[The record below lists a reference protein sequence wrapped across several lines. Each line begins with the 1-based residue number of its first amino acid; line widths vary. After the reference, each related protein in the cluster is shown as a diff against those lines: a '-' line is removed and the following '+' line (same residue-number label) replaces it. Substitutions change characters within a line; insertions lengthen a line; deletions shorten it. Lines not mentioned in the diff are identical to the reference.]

1 MAETKII
8 PRKRF
13 SLQTLSYAVTGI
25 VVAFLAGLSF
35 LVASHLA
42 QLQHIAE
49 ESRTVTIPLA
59 LTQSETEQI
68 LRQISLLAELIAN
81 NPSAQDRTRA
91 SRDALRLLRTLA
103 ARSDLETKTSLKEIF
118 RLTQQLSVLTE
129 RLFKNKENLTLYLQE
144 LDINRPEKKFLKE
157 SLDALQLH
165 LYLSTIPAI
174 ASSAR
179 LTQAEKAYTQLLTT
193 AAPATKGFFQ
203 QYTRLFRQQEA
214 ILALHAQSD
223 RLTLEIHQK
232 LALAGL
238 ASSGNAALVAS
249 NAAATIAERART
261 ARTAALAGFGILAAA
276 FFFLGLAIRKEVV
289 KPALEAGN
297 ALFALSRGKDIG
309 SLARSDLREIDA
321 ISQAVRRMAAALA
334 ETEAANQRLIAMAQM
349 KTNFTSSVS
358 HELRTPLTSIRGFI
372 KLIRRDVERLFAGQ
386 DDTEKVHRILD
397 NLNIIS
403 GESVRLSMLID
414 DVLDIAKIESGRM
427 AWRDTPTDIADV
439 IRRTEQAIMGEF
451 ALRPEVHLNIEIASP
466 LPLLVLDGH
475 RLQQVLLNL
484 LNNSIK
490 FTQAGQVTLSAH
502 QDNNAIIVEVA
513 DTGIGIRPEDVERIF
528 EKFQQG
534 SAPVMTDK
542 PRGTGLGLAICKQI
556 VEHYGGHIEVISTPG
571 NGSRFRVFL
580 PLSLHYREPHDA

>member
-1 MAETKII
+1 MAETPIV

-59 LTQSETEQI
+59 LEQSNTNQI
-68 LRQISLLAELIAN
+68 LRQISLLAEIVAN
-81 NPSAQDRTRA
+81 NPSAQDRIRA
-91 SRDALRLLRTLA
+91 SRDALRLLRTLMN
-103 ARSDLETKTSLKEIF
+103 RSPSTRKSIFNDIF
-118 RLTQQLSVLTE
+118 RSLQQLSVFTDNLHKE
-129 RLFKNKENLTLYLQE
+129 RENLTLILQKISAQHSDKE
-144 LDINRPEKKFLKE
+144 ALDILRLRLHMSSIAAIIDLAQLNHAKE
-157 SLDALQLH
+157 E
-165 LYLSTIPAI
+165 Y
-174 ASSAR
+174 AR
-179 LTQAEKAYTQLLTT
+179 LFKAASPRTQALFTGHIEL
-193 AAPATKGFFQ
+193 FDQ
-203 QYTRLFRQQEA
+203 QKS
-214 ILALHAQSD
+214 IIILHAKID

-232 LALAGL
+232 LALAAL
-238 ASSGNAALVAS
+238 ESSGNAALVAS

-261 ARTAALAGFGILAAA
+261 ARTAALGGFSILASA

-309 SLARSDLREIDA
+309 TLARSDLREIDA
-321 ISQAVRRMAAALA
+321 ISQAVRRMATALA

-372 KLIRRDVERLFAGQ
+372 KLIRRDMERLFAGH
-386 DDTEKVHRILD
+386 DDSEKVSRILD

-403 GESVRLSMLID
+403 GESVRLSILID

-427 AWRDTPTDIADV
+427 AWRDAPTDIADV

-451 ALRPEVHLNIEIASP
+451 ALRPEIHLAVKIASP
-466 LPLLVLDGH
+466 LPRLVIDGH

-490 FTQAGQVTLSAH
+490 FTQAGQVTLCAH
-502 QDNNAIIVEVA
+502 QDNNAIIVEVT
-513 DTGIGIRPEDVERIF
+513 DTGIGIRPEDVNRIF

-556 VEHYGGHIEVISTPG
+556 VEHYGGQIEVLSTLG
-571 NGSRFRVFL
+571 HGSRFRVLL
-580 PLSLHYREPHDA
+580 PLSLQNQEAYHA

>member
-1 MAETKII
+1 MAETPIV

-59 LTQSETEQI
+59 LEQSNANQI
-68 LRQISLLAELIAN
+68 LRQISLLAEIVAN
-81 NPSAQDRTRA
+81 NPSAQDRIRA
-91 SRDALRLLRTLA
+91 SRDALRLLRTLMN
-103 ARSDLETKTSLKEIF
+103 RSPSTRKSIFNDIF
-118 RLTQQLSVLTE
+118 RSLQQLSVFTDNLHKE
-129 RLFKNKENLTLYLQE
+129 RENLTLILQKISAQHSDKE
-144 LDINRPEKKFLKE
+144 ALDILRLRLHMSSIAAIIDLAQLKHAKE
-157 SLDALQLH
+157 E
-165 LYLSTIPAI
+165 Y
-174 ASSAR
+174 AR
-179 LTQAEKAYTQLLTT
+179 LFKAASPRTQALFTGHIELF
-193 AAPATKGFFQ
+193 GQ
-203 QYTRLFRQQEA
+203 QKS
-214 ILALHAQSD
+214 IIILHAKID

-232 LALAGL
+232 LALAAL
-238 ASSGNAALVAS
+238 ESSGNAALVAS

-261 ARTAALAGFGILAAA
+261 ARTAALGGFGILASA

-309 SLARSDLREIDA
+309 TLARSDLREIDA
-321 ISQAVRRMAAALA
+321 ISQAVRRMATALA

-372 KLIRRDVERLFAGQ
+372 KLIRRDMERLFAGHE
-386 DDTEKVHRILD
+386 DSEKVSRILD

-403 GESVRLSMLID
+403 GESVRLSILID

-427 AWRDTPTDIADV
+427 AWRDAPTDIADV

-451 ALRPEVHLNIEIASP
+451 ALRPEIHLAVKIASP
-466 LPLLVLDGH
+466 LPRLVIDGH

-490 FTQAGQVTLSAH
+490 FTQAGQVTLCAH
-502 QDNNAIIVEVA
+502 QDNNAIIVEVT
-513 DTGIGIRPEDVERIF
+513 DTGIGIRPEDVNRIF

-556 VEHYGGHIEVISTPG
+556 VEHYGGQIEVLSTLG
-571 NGSRFRVFL
+571 HGSRFRVLL
-580 PLSLHYREPHDA
+580 PLSLQNQEAYHA

>member
-1 MAETKII
+1 MAETPIV

-59 LTQSETEQI
+59 LEQSNTNQI
-68 LRQISLLAELIAN
+68 LRQISLLAEIVAN
-81 NPSAQDRTRA
+81 NPSAQDRIRA
-91 SRDALRLLRTLA
+91 SRDALRLLRTLMN
-103 ARSDLETKTSLKEIF
+103 RSPSTRKSIFNDIF
-118 RLTQQLSVLTE
+118 RSLQQLSVFTDNLHKE
-129 RLFKNKENLTLYLQE
+129 RENLTLILQKISAQHSDKE
-144 LDINRPEKKFLKE
+144 ALDILRLRLHMSSIAAIIDLAQLNHAKE
-157 SLDALQLH
+157 E
-165 LYLSTIPAI
+165 Y
-174 ASSAR
+174 AR
-179 LTQAEKAYTQLLTT
+179 LFKAASPRTQALFTGYIELF
-193 AAPATKGFFQ
+193 GQ
-203 QYTRLFRQQEA
+203 QKS
-214 ILALHAQSD
+214 IIILHAKID

-232 LALAGL
+232 LALAAL
-238 ASSGNAALVAS
+238 ESSGNAALVAS

-261 ARTAALAGFGILAAA
+261 ARTAALGGFGILASA

-309 SLARSDLREIDA
+309 TLARSDLREIDA
-321 ISQAVRRMAAALA
+321 ISQAVRRMATALA

-372 KLIRRDVERLFAGQ
+372 KLIRRDMERLFAGHE
-386 DDTEKVHRILD
+386 DSEKVSRILD

-403 GESVRLSMLID
+403 GESVRLSILID

-427 AWRDTPTDIADV
+427 AWRDAPTDIADV
-439 IRRTEQAIMGEF
+439 IRRTAQAIMGEF
-451 ALRPEVHLNIEIASP
+451 ALRPEIHLAVKIASP
-466 LPLLVLDGH
+466 LPRLVIDGH

-490 FTQAGQVTLSAH
+490 FTQAGQVTLCAH
-502 QDNNAIIVEVA
+502 QDNNAIIVEVT
-513 DTGIGIRPEDVERIF
+513 DTGIGIRPEDVNRIF

-556 VEHYGGHIEVISTPG
+556 VEHYGGQIEVLSTLG
-571 NGSRFRVFL
+571 HGSRFRVLL
-580 PLSLHYREPHDA
+580 PLSLQNQEAYHA

>member
-1 MAETKII
+1 MAETPIV

-59 LTQSETEQI
+59 LEQSNTNQT
-68 LRQISLLAELIAN
+68 LRQISLLAEIVAN
-81 NPSAQDRTRA
+81 NPSAQDRIRA
-91 SRDALRLLRTLA
+91 SRDALRLLRTLMN
-103 ARSDLETKTSLKEIF
+103 RSPSTRKSIFNDIF
-118 RLTQQLSVLTE
+118 RSLQQLSVFTDNLHKE
-129 RLFKNKENLTLYLQE
+129 RENLTLILQKISAQHSDKE
-144 LDINRPEKKFLKE
+144 ALDILRLRLHMSSIAAIIDLAQLKHAKE
-157 SLDALQLH
+157 E
-165 LYLSTIPAI
+165 Y
-174 ASSAR
+174 AR
-179 LTQAEKAYTQLLTT
+179 LFKAASPRTQALFTGYIELF
-193 AAPATKGFFQ
+193 GQ
-203 QYTRLFRQQEA
+203 QKS
-214 ILALHAQSD
+214 IIILHAKID

-232 LALAGL
+232 LALAAL
-238 ASSGNAALVAS
+238 ESSGNAALVAS

-261 ARTAALAGFGILAAA
+261 ARTAALGGFGILASA

-309 SLARSDLREIDA
+309 TLARSDLREIDA
-321 ISQAVRRMAAALA
+321 ISQAVRRMATALA

-372 KLIRRDVERLFAGQ
+372 KLIRRDMERLFAGHE
-386 DDTEKVHRILD
+386 DSEKVSRILD

-403 GESVRLSMLID
+403 GESVRLSILID

-427 AWRDTPTDIADV
+427 AWRDAPTDIADV

-451 ALRPEVHLNIEIASP
+451 ALRPEIHLAVKIASP
-466 LPLLVLDGH
+466 LPRLVIDGH

-490 FTQAGQVTLSAH
+490 FTQAGQVTLCAH
-502 QDNNAIIVEVA
+502 QDNNAIIVEVT
-513 DTGIGIRPEDVERIF
+513 DTGIGIRPEDVNRIF

-556 VEHYGGHIEVISTPG
+556 VEHYGGQIEVLSTLG
-571 NGSRFRVFL
+571 HGSRFRVLL
-580 PLSLHYREPHDA
+580 PLSLQNQEAYHA

>member
-1 MAETKII
+1 MAETPIV

-59 LTQSETEQI
+59 LEQSNTNQI
-68 LRQISLLAELIAN
+68 LRQISLLAEIVAN
-81 NPSAQDRTRA
+81 NPSAQDRIRA
-91 SRDALRLLRTLA
+91 SRDALRLLRTLMN
-103 ARSDLETKTSLKEIF
+103 RSPSTRKSIFNDIF
-118 RLTQQLSVLTE
+118 RSLQQLSVFTDNLHKE
-129 RLFKNKENLTLYLQE
+129 RENLTLILQKISAQHSNKE
-144 LDINRPEKKFLKE
+144 ALDILRLRLHMSSIAAIIDLAQLNHAKE
-157 SLDALQLH
+157 E
-165 LYLSTIPAI
+165 Y
-174 ASSAR
+174 AR
-179 LTQAEKAYTQLLTT
+179 LFKAASPRTQALFTGYIELF
-193 AAPATKGFFQ
+193 GQ
-203 QYTRLFRQQEA
+203 QKS
-214 ILALHAQSD
+214 IIILHAKID

-232 LALAGL
+232 LALAAL
-238 ASSGNAALVAS
+238 ESSGNAALVAS

-261 ARTAALAGFGILAAA
+261 ARTAALGGFGILASA

-309 SLARSDLREIDA
+309 TLARSDLREIDA
-321 ISQAVRRMAAALA
+321 ISQAVRRMATALA

-372 KLIRRDVERLFAGQ
+372 KLIRRDMERLFAGHE
-386 DDTEKVHRILD
+386 DSEKVSRILD

-403 GESVRLSMLID
+403 GESVRLSILID

-427 AWRDTPTDIADV
+427 AWRDAPTDIADV

-451 ALRPEVHLNIEIASP
+451 ALRPEIHLAVKIASP
-466 LPLLVLDGH
+466 LPRLVIDGH

-490 FTQAGQVTLSAH
+490 FTQAGQVTLCAH
-502 QDNNAIIVEVA
+502 QDNNAIIVEVT
-513 DTGIGIRPEDVERIF
+513 DTGIGIRPEDVNRIF

-556 VEHYGGHIEVISTPG
+556 VEHYGGQIEVLSTLG
-571 NGSRFRVFL
+571 HGSRFRVLL
-580 PLSLHYREPHDA
+580 PLSLQHHEAYHA

>member
-1 MAETKII
+1 MAETPIV

-59 LTQSETEQI
+59 LEQSNTNQI
-68 LRQISLLAELIAN
+68 LRQISLLAEIVAN
-81 NPSAQDRTRA
+81 NPSAQDRIRA
-91 SRDALRLLRTLA
+91 SRDALRLLRTLMN
-103 ARSDLETKTSLKEIF
+103 RSPSTRKSIFNDIF
-118 RLTQQLSVLTE
+118 RSLQQLSVFTDNLHKE
-129 RLFKNKENLTLYLQE
+129 RENLTLILQKISAQHSDKE
-144 LDINRPEKKFLKE
+144 ALDILRLRLHMSSIAAIIDLAQLNHAKE
-157 SLDALQLH
+157 EYAGLFKA
-165 LYLSTIPAI
+165 
-174 ASSAR
+174 ASPR
-179 LTQAEKAYTQLLTT
+179 TQALFTGHIEL
-193 AAPATKGFFQ
+193 FDQ
-203 QYTRLFRQQEA
+203 QKS
-214 ILALHAQSD
+214 IIILHAKID

-232 LALAGL
+232 LALAAL
-238 ASSGNAALVAS
+238 ESSGNAALVAS

-261 ARTAALAGFGILAAA
+261 ARTAALGGFGILASA

-309 SLARSDLREIDA
+309 TLARSDLREIDA
-321 ISQAVRRMAAALA
+321 ISQAVRRMATALA

-372 KLIRRDVERLFAGQ
+372 KLIRRDMERLFAGH
-386 DDTEKVHRILD
+386 DDSEKVSRILD

-403 GESVRLSMLID
+403 GESVRLSILID

-427 AWRDTPTDIADV
+427 AWRDAPTDIADV

-451 ALRPEVHLNIEIASP
+451 ALRPEIHLAVKIASP
-466 LPLLVLDGH
+466 LPRLVIDGH

-490 FTQAGQVTLSAH
+490 FTQAGQVTLCAH
-502 QDNNAIIVEVA
+502 QDNNAIIVEVT
-513 DTGIGIRPEDVERIF
+513 DTGIGIRPEDVNRIF

-556 VEHYGGHIEVISTPG
+556 VEHYGGQIEVLSTLG
-571 NGSRFRVFL
+571 HGSRFRVLL
-580 PLSLHYREPHDA
+580 PLSLQNQEAYHA